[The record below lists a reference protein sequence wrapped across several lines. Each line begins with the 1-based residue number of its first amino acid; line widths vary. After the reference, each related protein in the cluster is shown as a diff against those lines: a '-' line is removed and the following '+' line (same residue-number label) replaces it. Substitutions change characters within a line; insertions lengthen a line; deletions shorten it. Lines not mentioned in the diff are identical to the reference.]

1 MERWKEILT
10 SRTESAKITEYSRGV
25 MAKYLEFMH
34 KESIKVQGK
43 IMNKGKEDQLI
54 W

>member
-1 MERWKEILT
+1 MERILT
-10 SRTESAKITEYSRGV
+10 SRTESAKSLNIPEEF